1 MRSLRPSFRGHRF
14 RPRPLLQQPNAIALL
29 LLAWCT
35 RASSQCSTLPVV
47 EAPFDGQ
54 SFCTAAEDD
63 LPEDLAA
70 GSSKSYREPY
80 VRIAVVY
87 CAPADPQALLTFGT
101 ARVPVSS
108 GRGILYHKFGVGRHN
123 ISAVVLREG
132 TESVVSSLVI
142 HVREC
147 PMTSVMSVVTT
158 HDPAFTV
165 AFNGRIILTL
175 EVQRWYGRRG
185 KIQLSAAGLDE
196 IRPIVTYALEFSS
209 MTNEVFDIGVK
220 VLPHALAPRAPDW
233 SRPRKPGTAPS
244 PSVCGLGPAIAE
256 WCPSGAHL
264 RRAHTGRTA
273 EVEV

>member
-1 MRSLRPSFRGHRF
+1 M
-14 RPRPLLQQPNAIALL
+14 L

-63 LPEDLAA
+63 LPEDFAS

-101 ARVPVSS
+101 ARVPISS

-123 ISAVVLREG
+123 ISAVALREG
-132 TESVVSSLVI
+132 TESVASSLVI

-233 SRPRKPGTAPS
+233 SGPRKPGTAPS
-244 PSVCGLGPAIAE
+244 PSVGLG
-256 WCPSGAHL
+256 
-264 RRAHTGRTA
+264 R
-273 EVEV
+273 